1 MKIPIIGTGL
11 SGLVGS
17 RIVELLSDKYQ
28 FEDISLATGID
39 ITDKPAVLMVV
50 QKNQADL
57 ILHLAAMTDVDRCE
71 KDKLSGE
78 NGDAWKINVNGTQNI
93 VDAAES
99 FNKKVLYIS
108 TDFVFDGN
116 ADFYTE
122 DDQPNPI
129 NWYAQTKYEGE
140 KIVLQQPKNLVIR
153 IAYPYR
159 AVNSIK
165 KDFVHGMLS
174 KLSNQRVVQALA
186 DHIFTPTLIDDIA
199 GAIDLLIGKK
209 TAGIIHV
216 VGSSSLTPY
225 QAAHEIAGLFG
236 YTAAQIVKTTMDQ
249 YYQGR
254 APRPYKLCL
263 KNDRISALGYRPKTF
278 AQGLREIKRQ
288 GIQ

>member
-159 AVNSIK
+159 KEFDQK
-165 KDFVHGMLS
+165 KH
-174 KLSNQRVVQALA
+174 
-186 DHIFTPTLIDDIA
+186 DIEY
-199 GAIDLLIGKK
+199 K
-209 TAGIIHV
+209 
-216 VGSSSLTPY
+216 
-225 QAAHEIAGLFG
+225 EGLH
-236 YTAAQIVKTTMDQ
+236 
-249 YYQGR
+249 
-254 APRPYKLCL
+254 
-263 KNDRISALGYRPKTF
+263 
-278 AQGLREIKRQ
+278 
-288 GIQ
+288 